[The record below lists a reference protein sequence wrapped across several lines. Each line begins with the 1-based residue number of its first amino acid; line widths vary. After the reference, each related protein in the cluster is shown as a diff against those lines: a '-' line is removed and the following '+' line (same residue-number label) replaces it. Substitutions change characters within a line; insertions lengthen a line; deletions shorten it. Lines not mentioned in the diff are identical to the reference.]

1 MSTAEALIK
10 LPVTPGDPGDILN
23 AAIHDANK
31 IYAEGEHR
39 NGETIRR
46 LARVVAT
53 AERNAIKKG
62 VSWRSL
68 FSTVAVNDRQSA
80 FSFSRRKGDSFLA
93 VSRNETLM
101 HPRFVQRTPADY
113 NTLGKLA
120 QIPADKLAALIEEG
134 TVNAKTSRKAAADC
148 VATVTGKQ
156 PEKKAGRTFSS
167 DAYLAKIEDAYVSG
181 RATRQQVVEFVNEL
195 ILRCELKGTV
205 K

>member
-23 AAIHDANK
+23 AAIQDANK

-53 AERNAIKKG
+53 AERNAIKEG

-68 FSTVAVNDRQSA
+68 FSQVVRNAHQPV
-80 FSFSRRKGDSFLA
+80 FSFSRDKSNKFLSI
-93 VSRNETLM
+93 SRNEALM
-101 HPRFVQRTPADY
+101 NPRFVHRTPADHS
-113 NTLGKLA
+113 TLAKLA

-134 TVNAKTSRKAAADC
+134 TVNAKTSRKAAAEC